1 MTQTESVQAPAPAPT
16 RRRAVVGEVSTTT
29 IHSKSGQILEEK
41 TEASKPPQKTSAT
54 PKAMV
59 GVEGSVTRNLGN
71 FESLR
76 VQVSIT
82 LPSECDDESVRD
94 TFENAASMVDEFIQ
108 LEIQRA
114 CGQLQRGKR

>member
-1 MTQTESVQAPAPAPT
+1 MITPATPTPTPTLT
-16 RRRAVVGEVSTTT
+16 RRREVAGEVSTTT
-29 IHSKSGQILEEK
+29 IHSKSGQVLEEK

-82 LPSECDDESVRD
+82 LPSECDDESVRN